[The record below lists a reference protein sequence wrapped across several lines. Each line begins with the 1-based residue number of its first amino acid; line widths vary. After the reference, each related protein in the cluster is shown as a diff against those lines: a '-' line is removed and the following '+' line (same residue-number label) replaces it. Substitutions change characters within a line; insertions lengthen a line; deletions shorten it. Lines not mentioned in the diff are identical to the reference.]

1 MGVSRVLL
9 IHLML
14 FSCGDSRNIGK
25 HWEIEGI
32 RIFKKKKFDRGGYAE
47 NHPSK
52 TVRIRIRN
60 LNRGWGPV
68 CKLNH

>member
-25 HWEIEGI
+25 HREIEGI
-32 RIFKKKKFDRGGYAE
+32 RIFKKKNLTGVAMR
-47 NHPSK
+47 K
-52 TVRIRIRN
+52 TTHQ
-60 LNRGWGPV
+60 
-68 CKLNH
+68 KQ